1 MLYLCVYIPQGSK
14 TRSVINCPIN
24 RGGNGVADI
33 RKLLNQLATQEA
45 QLRETQFL
53 APCVGGGFVRTKVSG
68 ILYTFIP
75 QPRNFEGWGIFQ
87 PVDEKI
93 AELVDEPSLPQLAEY
108 LKLLQPLRLRLAY
121 ALQGQTWLAYP
132 MNESDAKQR
141 IGTAKPVAVH
151 LVSEGTP
158 FELAIARYDGSTWW
172 FEELDRRAD
181 PIVAETLTDAFKK
194 LTPKEELHFKG
205 ITPEMRTVYDL
216 ATQPIK
222 DWQHKQDEKRLTA
235 ALRQGGGELQKYSEF
250 ADRWLVEWTTTDG
263 EHHTSAIAKK
273 DLTVI
278 SSGICLSGRDRDFD
292 LQSLVGV
299 IEDRFTR

>member
-1 MLYLCVYIPQGSK
+1 M
-14 TRSVINCPIN
+14 
-24 RGGNGVADI
+24 ADI

-45 QLRETQFL
+45 LLRDTQFL
-53 APCVGGGFVRTKVSG
+53 APCVGSGLVRTKVSG
-68 ILYTFIP
+68 IIYTFTP

-87 PVDEKI
+87 PVDKKI
-93 AELVDEPSLPQLAEY
+93 AEFVDEPSLPQLAEY
-108 LKLLQPLRLRLAY
+108 LKLLQPLRVRLAY
-121 ALQGQTWLAYP
+121 PLQGQTWLAYP

-151 LVSEGTP
+151 LVSEGTA

-172 FEELDRRAD
+172 FDELDRRAD
-181 PIVAETLTDAFKK
+181 PLVAETLTEAFKK
-194 LTPKEELHFKG
+194 LTPKEELRFKG

-216 ATQPIK
+216 ATQQIK
-222 DWQHKQDEKRLTA
+222 NWQHKQDEKRLTA
-235 ALRQGGGELQKYSEF
+235 ALQQGGGELQKYS
-250 ADRWLVEWTTTDG
+250 DRTDHWLVEWTTTDG

-299 IEDRFTR
+299 IEDRFAG